1 MSKVID
7 GVTLNLT
14 DTTPTDK
21 PIQLKLEADVS
32 VATKAVQ
39 DFVKTYNALQTT
51 IKGLTAYNPR
61 NRTTPRRPA
70 R

>member
-51 IKGLTAYNPR
+51 IRA
-61 NRTTPRRPA
+61 
-70 R
+70 

>member
-1 MSKVID
+1 M
-7 GVTLNLT
+7 TLNLT

-51 IKGLTAYNPR
+51 IKGLTAYNPKEPDDTKKASR
-61 NRTTPRRPA
+61 
-70 R
+70 